1 MSYEEKMDLLESIV
15 KKLESGKLSLEES
28 IEMFERGT
36 SLAKECYE
44 TLKNAEQKITLISES
59 EEN

>member
-1 MSYEEKMDLLESIV
+1 MNYEGKMAMLESIV
-15 KKLESGKLSLEES
+15 SELENGKLSLEES
-28 IEMFERGT
+28 IEMFEKGT
-36 SLAKECYE
+36 KLAKECYE